1 MSDQEFRVQPVAI
14 WSDREQV
21 FGERPGVAN
30 GLLYLPGTHVLGEPG
45 RAVLFAHRWGGYH
58 YDPLPRALGPVLA
71 DRGVAM
77 LSFGLRRRGL
87 EGPLGAAPDDDVS
100 DLKLALD
107 YLASVGY
114 RDVAL
119 AGEEVGA
126 LSVARY
132 VRATPRPAG
141 CGCCADPPGARPPPP
156 DGGLAGLRGLR
167 GNGGRR
173 RARLSPG
180 CGVRPSDRWDL
191 RRRRWAV
198 DPGVPE
204 RRPCGWRGGAPTA
217 DTKLSRVVERV
228 LPPLLIADADDEWAR
243 TLAERTASRHVTVAP
258 ATDDEQ
264 AAAAVTEWA
273 DKVLADSRG

>member
-132 VRATPRPAG
+132 VRAHPDLRDAGVALIRPAR
-141 CGCCADPPGARPPPP
+141 DLHPP

-204 RRPCGWRGGAPTA
+204 RRPVAGVVGPHGRHQAEPGGG
-217 DTKLSRVVERV
+217 EG
-228 LPPLLIADADDEWAR
+228 
-243 TLAERTASRHVTVAP
+243 
-258 ATDDEQ
+258 
-264 AAAAVTEWA
+264 AAAAV
-273 DKVLADSRG
+273 DSRCRRRVGTHSGGEDRQQARDRGPGNRR